1 MHDYLFSSEIVRFAF
16 VFGICVSMMLYE
28 RMHLTTGSIVVPGYI
43 AVFLVY
49 PMVVVATFVN
59 ALLSYAIMNHFL
71 RKHFMLYGRTKFTL
85 MALIS
90 ISIQTV
96 MLKLS
101 PSGPWLWESNIPL
114 FVGAGYVVPALIAH
128 DMGRQG
134 IKRTTKAVLLAGV
147 IVSLPIALAL
157 LLQLKGVNDLAPL
170 AGFGTMSIA
179 NRWIPTAVLLSALGS
194 FGVAHNYNL
203 KAGGFV
209 GAAYVGMFM
218 GDPYQVAV
226 AFTIAIVTFLIVRYV
241 LMNVLILFGRRKF
254 SAMLLTSSMLS
265 WTLLW
270 VGPSFLSSRVT
281 NHLDLASMALTPLF
295 VPGLL
300 ANDMDRTSP
309 IRVVT
314 GCGLAAAFVVPTT
327 WWIQS
332 LVEGTTLGLPWML
345 LSVATFVTIFW
356 KSARQLYRH
365 YRPAK
370 VVEDAKTIDDTDDTD
385 DLDDLDDTMPEPAV
399 AEVAVWTPLL
409 DPEELPVPATF
420 EEEFEPEFETT
431 FVTLFD
437 REFEPEFES
446 SFVTVFDFEFEPEFE
461 EHVDE
466 QLEEQ
471 VHDHFLEQFQETV
484 TEAVEETVAEEVE
497 EDEEDE
503 ELEQEAPALAAV
515 EEAVEEEEDEAPV
528 LAAVVEAPT
537 WPEVE
542 RRRAGRS
549 WSERPAAG
557 VPDDLS
563 SLDWKEL
570 VPNVYSIDSTG
581 WSARGNKRWQ
591 DAHPDAWEDA
601 DRWLAEALTPD
612 ERTSRVA

>member
-28 RMHLTTGSIVVPGYI
+28 RLHLTTGSIVVPGYI

-309 IRVVT
+309 LRVVT

-345 LSVATFVTIFW
+345 LSVATFLTIFW

-370 VVEDAKTIDDTDDTD
+370 VVEHAQVMDDTD
-385 DLDDLDDTMPEPAV
+385 DLDDDMVERVV
-399 AEVAVWTPLL
+399 AEVAVWTPFV
-409 DPEELPVPATF
+409 DHDELPVAPTF

-431 FVTLFD
+431 FATVFD
-437 REFEPEFES
+437 REFETEFETTLA
-446 SFVTVFDFEFEPEFE
+446 TVLDFEFEPEFE
-461 EHVDE
+461 EQFDE
-466 QLEEQ
+466 HLEEQ
-471 VHDHFLEQFQETV
+471 FHDHFLEQFQEEV
-484 TEAVEETVAEEVE
+484 EDEVVEAAEEDAPAAVEETVEEEVP
-497 EDEEDE
+497 
-503 ELEQEAPALAAV
+503 APAV
-515 EEAVEEEEDEAPV
+515 
-528 LAAVVEAPT
+528 VVEAPT
-537 WPEVE
+537 WPEVD
-542 RRRAGRS
+542 RRRAVRP
-549 WSERPAAG
+549 WSDRPAAK
-557 VPDDLS
+557 VPDDIS

-581 WSARGNKRWQ
+581 WSPKGIKRWQ

-601 DRWLAEALTPD
+601 DRWLAEALTPSKRD
-612 ERTSRVA
+612 SRVA

>member
-28 RMHLTTGSIVVPGYI
+28 RLHLTTGSIVVPGYI

-194 FGVAHNYNL
+194 FGVAHNYDL

-254 SAMLLTSSMLS
+254 SAMLLTSSMIS

-270 VGPSFLSSRVT
+270 AGPSFLSSRVT

-356 KSARQLYRH
+356 KSVRQLYRH

-370 VVEDAKTIDDTDDTD
+370 VVDDIKITDDAD
-385 DLDDLDDTMPEPAV
+385 DLDDAMPELAV
-399 AEVAVWTPLL
+399 AEVAVWTPLP
-409 DPEELPVPATF
+409 DAEELPVPATF

-431 FVTLFD
+431 IATVFD
-437 REFEPEFES
+437 REFEPEFET
-446 SFVTVFDFEFEPEFE
+446 SFVTVFDDEFEPEFEPEFE
-461 EHVDE
+461 EQLED

-471 VHDHFLEQFQETV
+471 LHDHFLEQFQEEV
-484 TEAVEETVAEEVE
+484 LDEVAQVVEDEE
-497 EDEEDE
+497 EDEEE
-503 ELEQEAPALAAV
+503 EEEEEAPALAPV
-515 EEAVEEEEDEAPV
+515 EEEAVEEEAPV
-528 LAAVVEAPT
+528 PVAVAETPT

-542 RRRAGRS
+542 RRRASRP
-549 WSERPAAG
+549 WSDRPAAN

-570 VPNVYSIDSTG
+570 VPTVYSIDSTG
-581 WSARGNKRWQ
+581 WSPKGIKRWQ

>member
-28 RMHLTTGSIVVPGYI
+28 RLHLTTGSIVVPGYI

-59 ALLSYAIMNHFL
+59 ALLSYWIMNHFL

-90 ISIQTV
+90 IAIQTA

-147 IVSLPIALAL
+147 IVALPIALAL
-157 LLQLKGVNDLAPL
+157 ALQLKGVNDLAPL

-179 NRWIPTAVLLSALGS
+179 NRWIPLAVLLSAAGS
-194 FGVAHNYNL
+194 WGVAHNYNL

-226 AFTIAIVTFLIVRYV
+226 AFTIALVTYVLVKFV
-241 LMNVLILFGRRKF
+241 LMNYLILFGRRKF
-254 SAMLLTSSMLS
+254 SAMLLISSMIS

-270 VGPSFLSSRVT
+270 VGPSVFSSRVT

-309 IRVVT
+309 IRVAA
-314 GCGLAAAFVVPTT
+314 GAGLAAAFVVPTT
-327 WWIQS
+327 WWLQS
-332 LVEGTTLGLPWML
+332 IVEGEPLGLPWIL
-345 LSVATFVTIFW
+345 LAVSTFVAIFW
-356 KSARQLYRH
+356 KSMRQLYRH
-365 YRPAK
+365 YRPVQLSDKAK
-370 VVEDAKTIDDTDDTD
+370 IESTP
-385 DLDDLDDTMPEPAV
+385 DLSASDHEAQ
-399 AEVAVWTPLL
+399 VWT
-409 DPEELPVPATF
+409 
-420 EEEFEPEFETT
+420 
-431 FVTLFD
+431 LF
-437 REFEPEFES
+437 
-446 SFVTVFDFEFEPEFE
+446 TA
-461 EHVDE
+461 
-466 QLEEQ
+466 
-471 VHDHFLEQFQETV
+471 
-484 TEAVEETVAEEVE
+484 AVEHDLEEVE
-497 EDEEDE
+497 QYE
-503 ELEQEAPALAAV
+503 ELV
-515 EEAVEEEEDEAPV
+515 DIEAVRALLPTTTPPT
-528 LAAVVEAPT
+528 VVGEPLFDIHSLERLDQIT
-537 WPEVE
+537 WPHVEPHVESHEQLTWPRVE
-542 RRRAGRS
+542 RRKAV
-549 WSERPAAG
+549 RPWADRP
-557 VPDDLS
+557 VPDKPAVTTSEDIS
-563 SLDWKEL
+563 GVTWQQL
-570 VPNVYSIDSTG
+570 VPNVYSIDSTA
-581 WSARGNKRWQ
+581 WSPKGNRRWQ
-591 DAHPDAWEDA
+591 DAHPDIWDDA
-601 DRWLAEALTPD
+601 EGWLTDALAPAERD
-612 ERTSRVA
+612 SQVA

>member
-1 MHDYLFSSEIVRFAF
+1 VHDYLFSSEIVRFAF

-28 RMHLTTGSIVVPGYI
+28 RLHLTTGSIVVPGYI

-71 RKHFMLYGRTKFTL
+71 RKHFMLYGRAKFTL

-90 ISIQTV
+90 IAIQTA

-134 IKRTTKAVLLAGV
+134 IKRTSKAVLLAGV
-147 IVSLPIALAL
+147 IVALPIALAL
-157 LLQLKGVNDLAPL
+157 LLQLNGVNDLAPL

-179 NRWIPTAVLLSALGS
+179 NRWIPMAVLLSAAS
-194 FGVAHNYNL
+194 SWGVSQNYGL
-203 KAGGFV
+203 KSGGFV

-226 AFTIAIVTFLIVRYV
+226 AFTIALFTYVLVKCV

-254 SAMLLTSSMLS
+254 SAMLLTSSMVS

-300 ANDMDRTSP
+300 ANDMDRTGP
-309 IRVVT
+309 MRVMA
-314 GCGLAAAFVVPTT
+314 GAGLAAAFVVPST

-332 LVEGTTLGLPWML
+332 LVEGQPLGLPWIGL
-345 LSVATFVTIFW
+345 AVGTFVVIFW
-356 KSARQLYRH
+356 KTMVKLYRH

-370 VVEDAKTIDDTDDTD
+370 VVDDISDDYSSEILVDGDET
-385 DLDDLDDTMPEPAV
+385 PELAPVYAIHDIFSDFETEFEELVPAAA
-399 AEVAVWTPLL
+399 AEVATWPQ
-409 DPEELPVPATF
+409 
-420 EEEFEPEFETT
+420 
-431 FVTLFD
+431 FD
-437 REFEPEFES
+437 RRKE
-446 SFVTVFDFEFEPEFE
+446 
-461 EHVDE
+461 
-466 QLEEQ
+466 
-471 VHDHFLEQFQETV
+471 
-484 TEAVEETVAEEVE
+484 
-497 EDEEDE
+497 
-503 ELEQEAPALAAV
+503 
-515 EEAVEEEEDEAPV
+515 
-528 LAAVVEAPT
+528 
-537 WPEVE
+537 
-542 RRRAGRS
+542 GRP
-549 WSERPAAG
+549 WSDRPAAR

-563 SLDWKEL
+563 DLDWSEL
-570 VPNVYSIDSTG
+570 VPNVYSIDSTA
-581 WSARGNKRWQ
+581 WSVKGNQRWQ
-591 DAHPDAWEDA
+591 VAHPDAWEDA
-601 DRWLAEALTPD
+601 DRWLAEALLPR
-612 ERTSRVA
+612 ERDTQVA

>member
-1 MHDYLFSSEIVRFAF
+1 VHDYLFSSEIVRFAF

-28 RMHLTTGSIVVPGYI
+28 RLHLTTGSIVVPGYI

-49 PMVVVATFVN
+49 PMVVIATFAN

-90 ISIQTV
+90 ISIQTL

-134 IKRTTKAVLLAGV
+134 IKRTSKAVLLAGV
-147 IVSLPIALAL
+147 IVALPIALGL
-157 LLQLKGVNDLAPL
+157 VLQLKGVNDLAPL
-170 AGFGTMSIA
+170 AGFGTMSIDS
-179 NRWIPTAVLLSALGS
+179 RWIPLAVLLSAAS
-194 FGVAHNYNL
+194 SWGVAHNYNL

-226 AFTIAIVTFLIVRYV
+226 AFTIALITYVLVKYV

-270 VGPSFLSSRVT
+270 VGPSFLSARVT

-309 IRVVT
+309 VRVVA
-314 GCGLAAAFVVPTT
+314 GAGLAAAFVVPTT

-332 LVEGTTLGLPWML
+332 LVEGQTLELPWIL
-345 LSVATFVTIFW
+345 LAIATFVTIYW
-356 KSARQLYRH
+356 KSVRQLYRH
-365 YRPAK
+365 YRPVK
-370 VVEDAKTIDDTDDTD
+370 PIEVE
-385 DLDDLDDTMPEPAV
+385 LDEVSSEPELADFESICV
-399 AEVAVWTPLL
+399 ALF
-409 DPEELPVPATF
+409 DEEFTAAMDF
-420 EEEFEPEFETT
+420 EFEAEFEPEFQQSAAATA
-431 FVTLFD
+431 
-437 REFEPEFES
+437 ES
-446 SFVTVFDFEFEPEFE
+446 E
-461 EHVDE
+461 
-466 QLEEQ
+466 
-471 VHDHFLEQFQETV
+471 
-484 TEAVEETVAEEVE
+484 
-497 EDEEDE
+497 
-503 ELEQEAPALAAV
+503 
-515 EEAVEEEEDEAPV
+515 
-528 LAAVVEAPT
+528 PT

-542 RRRAGRS
+542 RRQAGRR
-549 WSERPAAG
+549 WSDRPAAI
-557 VPDDLS
+557 VSARAPDVS
-563 SLDWKEL
+563 WNEL
-570 VPNVYSIDSTG
+570 VPNVYSIDSTA
-581 WSARGNKRWQ
+581 WSPRGNKRWQ

-601 DRWLAEALTPD
+601 DRWLADALTPRD
-612 ERTSRVA
+612 RDSRVA

>member
-1 MHDYLFSSEIVRFAF
+1 VHDYLFSSEIVRFAF

-49 PMVVVATFVN
+49 PMVVIATFVN
-59 ALLSYAIMNHFL
+59 ALLSYVIMNHFL

-101 PSGPWLWESNIPL
+101 PSGPWLWERNIPL

-147 IVSLPIALAL
+147 IVALPIAVAV

-170 AGFGTMSIA
+170 AGFGTMSIP
-179 NRWIPTAVLLSALGS
+179 NRWIPLAVLLSAAGS
-194 FGVAHNYNL
+194 WGVAHNYNL

-226 AFTIAIVTFLIVRYV
+226 AFTIALITYVLVKYV

-270 VGPSFLSSRVT
+270 VGPSFFSARVT

-309 IRVVT
+309 IRVVA
-314 GCGLAAAFVVPTT
+314 GAGLAGAFVVPTT

-332 LVEGTTLGLPWML
+332 IVEGGSLSLPWIV
-345 LSVATFVTIFW
+345 VAVSTFVVIFW
-356 KSARQLYRH
+356 KSVRQLYRH
-365 YRPAK
+365 YRPVQHVEEVDEDDYSSDVAVEVDE
-370 VVEDAKTIDDTDDTD
+370 VVE
-385 DLDDLDDTMPEPAV
+385 LEPSFV
-399 AEVAVWTPLL
+399 AAIEP
-409 DPEELPVPATF
+409 TF
-420 EEEFEPEFETT
+420 EEEFEPEFA
-431 FVTLFD
+431 
-437 REFEPEFES
+437 P
-446 SFVTVFDFEFEPEFE
+446 
-461 EHVDE
+461 
-466 QLEEQ
+466 QLEPAARA
-471 VHDHFLEQFQETV
+471 D
-484 TEAVEETVAEEVE
+484 
-497 EDEEDE
+497 
-503 ELEQEAPALAAV
+503 APAEPFA
-515 EEAVEEEEDEAPV
+515 
-528 LAAVVEAPT
+528 
-537 WPEVE
+537 WPYAE
-542 RRRAGRS
+542 RRKAGRP
-549 WSERPAAG
+549 WSNRPAAKVQAK
-557 VPDDLS
+557 VPADVSDI
-563 SLDWKEL
+563 DWSAF

-581 WSARGNKRWQ
+581 WSATGNKRWQ
-591 DAHPDAWEDA
+591 NAHPDAWEDA
-601 DRWLAEALTPD
+601 DRWLAEALTPQD
-612 ERTSRVA
+612 RDSRVA

>member
-1 MHDYLFSSEIVRFAF
+1 VHDYLFSSEIVRFAF

-28 RMHLTTGSIVVPGYI
+28 RLHLTTGSIVVPGYI

-59 ALLSYAIMNHFL
+59 ALLSYALMNHVL
-71 RKHFMLYGRTKFTL
+71 RKRFMLYGRTKFTL

-134 IKRTTKAVLLAGV
+134 IKRTTKAVLLAGF
-147 IVSLPIALAL
+147 IVSLPIAVALAL
-157 LLQLKGVNDLAPL
+157 QLDGVNDLAPL

-179 NRWIPTAVLLSALGS
+179 DHWIPLAVLLSAAAS
-194 FGVAHNYNL
+194 WGVAHNYDL

-226 AFTIAIVTFLIVRYV
+226 AFAIALVTFVLVRYV

-254 SAMLLTSSMLS
+254 SAMLLTSSMIS

-270 VGPSFLSSRVT
+270 VGPSFFSARIT

-309 IRVVT
+309 LRVVL
-314 GCGLAAAFVVPTT
+314 GAGLAASFVVPTT

-332 LVEGTTLGLPWML
+332 LFDGQTLELHWML
-345 LSVATFVTIFW
+345 LAAATFLIIFW
-356 KSARQLYRH
+356 KSIRQLYRH
-365 YRPAK
+365 YRPVKVADQVDIGIDQASAVADDDIEVWTMLE
-370 VVEDAKTIDDTDDTD
+370 VVELPHVI
-385 DLDDLDDTMPEPAV
+385 
-399 AEVAVWTPLL
+399 
-409 DPEELPVPATF
+409 ELPDVIEFPDVAAELLPTPAPAIVVS
-420 EEEFEPEFETT
+420 EP
-431 FVTLFD
+431 LFD
-437 REFEPEFES
+437 IHSLERL
-446 SFVTVFDFEFEPEFE
+446 D
-461 EHVDE
+461 
-466 QLEEQ
+466 QL
-471 VHDHFLEQFQETV
+471 
-484 TEAVEETVAEEVE
+484 
-497 EDEEDE
+497 
-503 ELEQEAPALAAV
+503 
-515 EEAVEEEEDEAPV
+515 
-528 LAAVVEAPT
+528 T
-537 WPEVE
+537 WPQVE
-542 RRRAGRS
+542 RRKAGRP
-549 WSERPAAG
+549 WADRPAAR
-557 VPDDLS
+557 VPNTAPEETSELT
-563 SLDWKEL
+563 WQQL
-570 VPNVYSIDSTG
+570 VPNVVSIDSAA
-581 WSARGNKRWQ
+581 WSPRGNRRWQ
-591 DAHPDAWEDA
+591 DAHPGAWEDA
-601 DRWLAEALTPD
+601 DRWLVEALTPD
-612 ERTSRVA
+612 EFDSQVA

>member
-28 RMHLTTGSIVVPGYI
+28 RLHVTTGSIVVPGYI

-49 PMVVVATFVN
+49 PMVVIATFAN

-90 ISIQTV
+90 ISIQTL

-101 PSGPWLWESNIPL
+101 PSGPWLWESDIPL

-134 IKRTTKAVLLAGV
+134 IKRTSKAVLLAGV
-147 IVSLPIALAL
+147 IVALPIGLGL
-157 LLQLKGVNDLAPL
+157 LLRLKGVNDLAPL
-170 AGFGTMSIA
+170 AGFGTMSIDS
-179 NRWIPTAVLLSALGS
+179 RWIPLAVLLSAAS
-194 FGVAHNYNL
+194 SWGVAHNYNL

-226 AFTIAIVTFLIVRYV
+226 AFTIALITYVLVKYV

-270 VGPSFLSSRVT
+270 VGPSFLSARVT

-309 IRVVT
+309 VRVVA
-314 GCGLAAAFVVPTT
+314 GAGLAAAFVVPTT

-332 LVEGTTLGLPWML
+332 VVEGQTLQLPWIL
-345 LSVATFVTIFW
+345 LAIATFVTIFW
-356 KSARQLYRH
+356 KSVRQLYRH
-365 YRPAK
+365 YRP
-370 VVEDAKTIDDTDDTD
+370 VRPIDVELDEIDDDYSS
-385 DLDDLDDTMPEPAV
+385 EPVYASFDSISVGDFESISV
-399 AEVAVWTPLL
+399 ALF
-409 DPEELPVPATF
+409 DEEFAAAMDVDF
-420 EEEFEPEFETT
+420 EAEFEPEFQQP
-431 FVTLFD
+431 V
-437 REFEPEFES
+437 S
-446 SFVTVFDFEFEPEFE
+446 
-461 EHVDE
+461 
-466 QLEEQ
+466 
-471 VHDHFLEQFQETV
+471 
-484 TEAVEETVAEEVE
+484 
-497 EDEEDE
+497 
-503 ELEQEAPALAAV
+503 APAASEPA
-515 EEAVEEEEDEAPV
+515 
-528 LAAVVEAPT
+528 

-542 RRRAGRS
+542 RRRSGRP
-549 WSERPAAG
+549 WSDRPAAT
-557 VPDDLS
+557 VPARTPDA
-563 SLDWKEL
+563 DWSEF
-570 VPNVYSIDSTG
+570 VPNVYSIDSTA
-581 WSARGNKRWQ
+581 WSAKGNKRWQ

-601 DRWLAEALTPD
+601 DRWLADALTPRHRD
-612 ERTSRVA
+612 SRVA

>member
-28 RMHLTTGSIVVPGYI
+28 RLHLTTGSIVVPGYI

-71 RKHFMLYGRTKFTL
+71 RKHFILYGRTKFTL

-101 PSGPWLWESNIPL
+101 PSGPWLWESDIPL

-134 IKRTTKAVLLAGV
+134 IKRTSKAVLLAGV
-147 IVSLPIALAL
+147 IVAVPIGIALA
-157 LLQLKGVNDLAPL
+157 LQLKGVNDLAPL

-179 NRWIPTAVLLSALGS
+179 NRWIPTAVLLSAAAS
-194 FGVAHNYNL
+194 WGVAHNYNL

-226 AFTIAIVTFLIVRYV
+226 AFSIALFTFVLVRYV
-241 LMNVLILFGRRKF
+241 LMNCLILFGRRKF
-254 SAMLLTSSMLS
+254 SAMLLISSMTS

-270 VGPSFLSSRVT
+270 VGPSFFSSRVT

-309 IRVVT
+309 IRVVA
-314 GCGLAAAFVVPTT
+314 GAGLAAAFVVPTT

-332 LVEGTTLGLPWML
+332 IVEGEPLELPWIG
-345 LSVATFVTIFW
+345 VAIGTFVLIFW
-356 KSARQLYRH
+356 KSMRQLYRH
-365 YRPAK
+365 YRPIAAG
-370 VVEDAKTIDDTDDTD
+370 VEAEIESTPILTIGDDRPRVWSLFTAADEHV
-385 DLDDLDDTMPEPAV
+385 LE
-399 AEVAVWTPLL
+399 EV
-409 DPEELPVPATF
+409 
-420 EEEFEPEFETT
+420 
-431 FVTLFD
+431 
-437 REFEPEFES
+437 
-446 SFVTVFDFEFEPEFE
+446 EFE
-461 EHVDE
+461 ELVASGARRALLPASTPPITVGEPLFDIHSLERLDQITWPQVEPHE
-466 QLEEQ
+466 QL
-471 VHDHFLEQFQETV
+471 
-484 TEAVEETVAEEVE
+484 
-497 EDEEDE
+497 
-503 ELEQEAPALAAV
+503 
-515 EEAVEEEEDEAPV
+515 
-528 LAAVVEAPT
+528 T
-537 WPEVE
+537 WPHVE
-542 RRRAGRS
+542 RRKAGRP
-549 WSERPAAG
+549 WADRP
-557 VPDDLS
+557 VPDKAAAAPEDLS
-563 SLDWKEL
+563 DITWQQL
-570 VPNVYSIDSTG
+570 VPNVYSIDSTA
-581 WSARGNKRWQ
+581 WSPKGNRRWQ
-591 DAHPDAWEDA
+591 DAHQDAWEDA
-601 DRWLAEALTPD
+601 EGWLTDALTPA
-612 ERTSRVA
+612 ERRSQVA

>member
-1 MHDYLFSSEIVRFAF
+1 MGGGRVVHDYLFSSEIVRFAF

-28 RMHLTTGSIVVPGYI
+28 RVHLTTGSIVVPGYI
-43 AVFLVY
+43 AVFLIY

-90 ISIQTV
+90 ISIQTL

-134 IKRTTKAVLLAGV
+134 IKRTSKAVLLAGA
-147 IVSLPIALAL
+147 IVALPMALAL
-157 LLQLKGVNDLAPL
+157 LFQAKGVNDLAPL

-179 NRWIPTAVLLSALGS
+179 SRWIPLAVLLSAGS
-194 FGVAHNYNL
+194 SWGVAHNYNL

-218 GDPYQVAV
+218 GDPYQVAA
-226 AFTIAIVTFLIVRYV
+226 AFTIALITYVLVKYV
-241 LMNVLILFGRRKF
+241 LMKVLILFGRRKF

-270 VGPSFLSSRVT
+270 IGPSFLSARVT

-309 IRVVT
+309 ARVAA
-314 GCGLAAAFVVPTT
+314 GAGLAAAFVVPTT
-327 WWIQS
+327 WWVQS
-332 LVEGTTLGLPWML
+332 IIEGGSLGLPWIL
-345 LSVATFVTIFW
+345 LALSTFVTIFW
-356 KSARQLYRH
+356 KSVRQLYRH
-365 YRPAK
+365 YRPVEQAENVTRADEDDYSSEPLVQPYVELEPA
-370 VVEDAKTIDDTDDTD
+370 VVVATHEEIEEPSDED
-385 DLDDLDDTMPEPAV
+385 DLDRE
-399 AEVAVWTPLL
+399 W
-409 DPEELPVPATF
+409 
-420 EEEFEPEFETT
+420 
-431 FVTLFD
+431 
-437 REFEPEFES
+437 REFVPS
-446 SFVTVFDFEFEPEFE
+446 GRS
-461 EHVDE
+461 DE
-466 QLEEQ
+466 
-471 VHDHFLEQFQETV
+471 
-484 TEAVEETVAEEVE
+484 
-497 EDEEDE
+497 
-503 ELEQEAPALAAV
+503 
-515 EEAVEEEEDEAPV
+515 
-528 LAAVVEAPT
+528 PT
-537 WPEVE
+537 WPELE
-542 RRRAGRS
+542 RRKAGRP
-549 WSERPAAG
+549 WSDRPAAK

-563 SLDWKEL
+563 QLDWSDL
-570 VPNVYSIDSTG
+570 VPNVLSIDSTA
-581 WSARGNKRWQ
+581 WSAKGNKRWQ

-601 DRWLAEALTPD
+601 DRWLAEALTPRD
-612 ERTSRVA
+612 RNSRVA

>member
-28 RMHLTTGSIVVPGYI
+28 RLHLTTGSIVVPGYI

-59 ALLSYAIMNHFL
+59 ALLSYALMNHVL
-71 RKHFMLYGRTKFTL
+71 RKRFMLYGRAKFTL

-90 ISIQTV
+90 IGIQTA

-157 LLQLKGVNDLAPL
+157 LLRLKGVNDLAPL
-170 AGFGTMSIA
+170 AGFGTMAIDS
-179 NRWIPTAVLLSALGS
+179 RWIPVAVLLSAAGS
-194 FGVAHNYNL
+194 WGVATNYNL
-203 KAGGFV
+203 KSGGFV
-209 GAAYVGMFM
+209 GAAYIGMFM

-226 AFTIAIVTFLIVRYV
+226 AFAIALVTFLIVRYV

-254 SAMLLTSSMLS
+254 SAMLLTSSMIS

-270 VGPSFLSSRVT
+270 AGPSFLSARVT

-309 IRVVT
+309 LRVVA
-314 GCGLAAAFVVPTT
+314 GVSLAASFVVPST

-332 LVEGTTLGLPWML
+332 LVEGGSVGLPWL
-345 LSVATFVTIFW
+345 LLAGSAFLTIFG
-356 KSARQLYRH
+356 KTMRQLYRH
-365 YRPAK
+365 YVPEKRDDVADEHVEAVMPDDGPVWIPLEAIEVGEPFEELIPAAAAAAAI
-370 VVEDAKTIDDTDDTD
+370 E
-385 DLDDLDDTMPEPAV
+385 EPA
-399 AEVAVWTPLL
+399 TG
-409 DPEELPVPATF
+409 D
-420 EEEFEPEFETT
+420 
-431 FVTLFD
+431 
-437 REFEPEFES
+437 
-446 SFVTVFDFEFEPEFE
+446 
-461 EHVDE
+461 HVDE
-466 QLEEQ
+466 L
-471 VHDHFLEQFQETV
+471 
-484 TEAVEETVAEEVE
+484 
-497 EDEEDE
+497 
-503 ELEQEAPALAAV
+503 
-515 EEAVEEEEDEAPV
+515 
-528 LAAVVEAPT
+528 T
-537 WPEVE
+537 WPQIE
-542 RRRAGRS
+542 RRRMDR
-549 WSERPAAG
+549 WRTHQPAAL

-563 SLDWKEL
+563 GLRWDEL
-570 VPNVYSIDSTG
+570 VPKVYPIESTA
-581 WSARGNKRWQ
+581 WSPKGNKRWQ

-601 DRWLAEALTPD
+601 DRWLAEALTPS
-612 ERTSRVA
+612 ERDSRVA

>member
-1 MHDYLFSSEIVRFAF
+1 VHDYLFSSEIVRFAF

-49 PMVVVATFVN
+49 PMVVIATFVN
-59 ALLSYAIMNHFL
+59 ALLSYVIMNHFL

-90 ISIQTV
+90 ISIQTI

-101 PSGPWLWESNIPL
+101 PSGPWLWERNIPL

-147 IVSLPIALAL
+147 IVALPIALAL
-157 LLQLKGVNDLAPL
+157 VLQLKGVNDLAPL

-179 NRWIPTAVLLSALGS
+179 NRWIPLAVLLSAAGS
-194 FGVAHNYNL
+194 WGVAHNYNL

-226 AFTIAIVTFLIVRYV
+226 AFTIAIITYLLVKYV

-270 VGPSFLSSRVT
+270 VGPSFFSARVT

-309 IRVVT
+309 IRVMA
-314 GCGLAAAFVVPTT
+314 GAGLAAAFVVPTT

-332 LVEGTTLGLPWML
+332 LIEGGTLELPWIL
-345 LSVATFVTIFW
+345 LALSTFVTIFW

-365 YRPAK
+365 YRPIQD
-370 VVEDAKTIDDTDDTD
+370 VLELEDDFDDEVE
-385 DLDDLDDTMPEPAV
+385 P
-399 AEVAVWTPLL
+399 
-409 DPEELPVPATF
+409 TF
-420 EEEFEPEFETT
+420 EEEFEPEFEEL
-431 FVTLFD
+431 V
-437 REFEPEFES
+437 PAAAS
-446 SFVTVFDFEFEPEFE
+446 
-461 EHVDE
+461 
-466 QLEEQ
+466 
-471 VHDHFLEQFQETV
+471 
-484 TEAVEETVAEEVE
+484 EAM
-497 EDEEDE
+497 
-503 ELEQEAPALAAV
+503 
-515 EEAVEEEEDEAPV
+515 
-528 LAAVVEAPT
+528 

-542 RRRAGRS
+542 RRKANRP
-549 WSERPAAG
+549 WSNRPTAKVQAK
-557 VPDDLS
+557 VPDELS
-563 SLDWKEL
+563 AIDWSAF

-581 WSARGNKRWQ
+581 WSATGNKRWQ
-591 DAHPDAWEDA
+591 NAHPDAWEDA
-601 DRWLAEALTPD
+601 DRWLAEALTPRD
-612 ERTSRVA
+612 RDSRVA

>member
-28 RMHLTTGSIVVPGYI
+28 RLHLTTGSIVVPGYI

-270 VGPSFLSSRVT
+270 VGPSFFSSRVT

-309 IRVVT
+309 IRVLT

-332 LVEGTTLGLPWML
+332 LVEGTTLGLPWIL

-370 VVEDAKTIDDTDDTD
+370 VVDDAQIIDDTD
-385 DLDDLDDTMPEPAV
+385 DLDDHMPEPVV
-399 AEVAVWTPLL
+399 AEVAVWTPLP
-409 DPEELPVPATF
+409 DPEELVVPATF
-420 EEEFEPEFETT
+420 EEEFEPEFETI

-437 REFEPEFES
+437 REFEPEFET
-446 SFVTVFDFEFEPEFE
+446 SFATVFDFEFEPEFE

-484 TEAVEETVAEEVE
+484 DEAVDDEEEEEEEEEEVE
-497 EDEEDE
+497 HG
-503 ELEQEAPALAAV
+503 APALAAV
-515 EEAVEEEEDEAPV
+515 EEAVEEETPD
-528 LAAVVEAPT
+528 LAAVAEAPT
-537 WPEVE
+537 WPQVE
-542 RRRAGRS
+542 RRRAGRQ
-549 WSERPAAG
+549 WSDRPAAT

-591 DAHPDAWEDA
+591 DAHPDAWDDA

-612 ERTSRVA
+612 EGASRVA

>member
-28 RMHLTTGSIVVPGYI
+28 RLHLTTGSIVVPGYI

-179 NRWIPTAVLLSALGS
+179 NRWIPAAVLLSAHGS

-226 AFTIAIVTFLIVRYV
+226 AFTIALVTFLLVRYV

-270 VGPSFLSSRVT
+270 VGPSFFSSRVT

-332 LVEGTTLGLPWML
+332 LVEGTSLGLPWML
-345 LSVATFVTIFW
+345 LSAATFVTIFW

-370 VVEDAKTIDDTDDTD
+370 VVEDARVMHDTD
-385 DLDDLDDTMPEPAV
+385 DLDFDFDDVLELV
-399 AEVAVWTPLL
+399 DDVSVWTPLV
-409 DPEELPVPATF
+409 DHEAPRVAATF

-431 FVTLFD
+431 IATVFD
-437 REFEPEFES
+437 REFEPEFET
-446 SFVTVFDFEFEPEFE
+446 SFATVFDFEFEPEFE
-461 EHVDE
+461 EQFDEHLDE
-466 QLEEQ
+466 QIHE
-471 VHDHFLEQFQETV
+471 HFLEQFQDAVED
-484 TEAVEETVAEEVE
+484 EVEETVEETVDETVEETVVEPVE
-497 EDEEDE
+497 ED
-503 ELEQEAPALAAV
+503 APA
-515 EEAVEEEEDEAPV
+515 PV
-528 LAAVVEAPT
+528 AVVEATT

-542 RRRAGRS
+542 RRRAGRP
-549 WSERPAAG
+549 WSDRPAAT
-557 VPDDLS
+557 VPDDIS

-581 WSARGNKRWQ
+581 WSPRGIKRWQ

-612 ERTSRVA
+612 ERDSRVA

>member
-28 RMHLTTGSIVVPGYI
+28 RLHLTTGSIVVPGYI

-71 RKHFMLYGRTKFTL
+71 RKHFILYGRAKFTL

-101 PSGPWLWESNIPL
+101 PSGPWLWESDIPL

-134 IKRTTKAVLLAGV
+134 IKRTSKAVLLAGV
-147 IVSLPIALAL
+147 IVAVPIGIALAL
-157 LLQLKGVNDLAPL
+157 QLEGVNDLAPL

-179 NRWIPTAVLLSALGS
+179 NRWIPTAVLLSAAAS
-194 FGVAHNYNL
+194 WGVAHNYNL

-226 AFTIAIVTFLIVRYV
+226 AFAIALFTFVLVRYV
-241 LMNVLILFGRRKF
+241 LMNCLILFGRRKF
-254 SAMLLTSSMLS
+254 SAMLLISSMIS

-270 VGPSFLSSRVT
+270 VGPSFFSSRVT

-309 IRVVT
+309 IRVVA
-314 GCGLAAAFVVPTT
+314 GAGLAAAFVVPTT

-332 LVEGTTLGLPWML
+332 IVEGEPLGLPWIG
-345 LSVATFVTIFW
+345 VAIGTFALIFW
-356 KSARQLYRH
+356 KSMRQLYRH
-365 YRPAK
+365 YRP
-370 VVEDAKTIDDTDDTD
+370 I
-385 DLDDLDDTMPEPAV
+385 
-399 AEVAVWTPLL
+399 
-409 DPEELPVPATF
+409 
-420 EEEFEPEFETT
+420 
-431 FVTLFD
+431 
-437 REFEPEFES
+437 
-446 SFVTVFDFEFEPEFE
+446 
-461 EHVDE
+461 
-466 QLEEQ
+466 
-471 VHDHFLEQFQETV
+471 
-484 TEAVEETVAEEVE
+484 
-497 EDEEDE
+497 
-503 ELEQEAPALAAV
+503 
-515 EEAVEEEEDEAPV
+515 
-528 LAAVVEAPT
+528 AAVVEEVGQFEEFEFEELVDSGAGGTSLPTSTAPIIVGEPLFDIHSLERLDQIT
-537 WPEVE
+537 WPQVEPHEQLTWPHAE
-542 RRRAGRS
+542 RRKAGRP
-549 WSERPAAG
+549 WADRP
-557 VPDDLS
+557 VPDKATAPEDLS
-563 SLDWKEL
+563 KITWQQL
-570 VPNVYSIDSTG
+570 VPNVYSIDSAA
-581 WSARGNKRWQ
+581 WSPKGNKRWQ
-591 DAHPDAWEDA
+591 DAHPDAWDDA
-601 DRWLAEALTPD
+601 EGWLTDALTPD
-612 ERTSRVA
+612 ERRSQVA

>member
-1 MHDYLFSSEIVRFAF
+1 VHDYLFSSEIVRFAF

-28 RMHLTTGSIVVPGYI
+28 RLHLTTGSIVVPGYI

-90 ISIQTV
+90 IAIQTL

-147 IVSLPIALAL
+147 IVALPIALAL
-157 LLQLKGVNDLAPL
+157 MLQLKGVNDLAPL

-179 NRWIPTAVLLSALGS
+179 SRWIPLAVLLSAAGS
-194 FGVAHNYNL
+194 WGVAHNYNL
-203 KAGGFV
+203 KSGGFV

-226 AFTIAIVTFLIVRYV
+226 AFTIAVITYLLVRHV
-241 LMNVLILFGRRKF
+241 LMNCLILFGRRKF
-254 SAMLLTSSMLS
+254 SAMLLTSSMIS

-270 VGPSFLSSRVT
+270 VGPSFFSSRVT

-309 IRVVT
+309 VRVVT
-314 GCGLAAAFVVPTT
+314 GAGLAAAFVVPAT

-332 LVEGTTLGLPWML
+332 LVEGRPLHLAWIVL
-345 LSVATFVTIFW
+345 AAATFFTIFW
-356 KSARQLYRH
+356 KSMRQLCRH

-370 VVEDAKTIDDTDDTD
+370 TVE
-385 DLDDLDDTMPEPAV
+385 
-399 AEVAVWTPLL
+399 
-409 DPEELPVPATF
+409 EELEAVFAEEFDQEVEEPIPAT
-420 EEEFEPEFETT
+420 
-431 FVTLFD
+431 
-437 REFEPEFES
+437 
-446 SFVTVFDFEFEPEFE
+446 
-461 EHVDE
+461 
-466 QLEEQ
+466 
-471 VHDHFLEQFQETV
+471 
-484 TEAVEETVAEEVE
+484 AVEE
-497 EDEEDE
+497 
-503 ELEQEAPALAAV
+503 L
-515 EEAVEEEEDEAPV
+515 
-528 LAAVVEAPT
+528 T

-542 RRRAGRS
+542 RRKAGRP
-549 WSERPAAG
+549 WSDRPAARM
-557 VPDDLS
+557 PDDLS
-563 SLDWKEL
+563 ELDWTDL
-570 VPNVYSIDSTG
+570 VPNVYSIDSTA
-581 WSARGNKRWQ
+581 WSQKGNKRWQ

-601 DRWLAEALTPD
+601 DRWLSEALSPRD
-612 ERTSRVA
+612 RDSRVA

>member
-59 ALLSYAIMNHFL
+59 ALLSYVIMNHFL
-71 RKHFMLYGRTKFTL
+71 RKHFMLYGRAKFTL

-90 ISIQTV
+90 ISIQTI
-96 MLKLS
+96 MLKLT
-101 PSGPWLWESNIPL
+101 PSGPWLWERNIPL

-147 IVSLPIALAL
+147 IVALPIALAL

-179 NRWIPTAVLLSALGS
+179 NRWIPLAVLLSAAS
-194 FGVAHNYNL
+194 SWGVAHNYNL

-226 AFTIAIVTFLIVRYV
+226 AFTIALITYV
-241 LMNVLILFGRRKF
+241 LVKYGLMNVLILFGRRKF

-270 VGPSFLSSRVT
+270 VGPSFFSARVT

-309 IRVVT
+309 IRVVA
-314 GCGLAAAFVVPTT
+314 GAGLAAAFVVPTT

-332 LVEGTTLGLPWML
+332 IIEGGTLELPWIL
-345 LSVATFVTIFW
+345 LALATFVTIFW
-356 KSARQLYRH
+356 KSVRQLYRH
-365 YRPAK
+365 YRP
-370 VVEDAKTIDDTDDTD
+370 VVEADVDQDDYSSDVLVDV
-385 DLDDLDDTMPEPAV
+385 E
-399 AEVAVWTPLL
+399 AEVVL
-409 DPEELPVPATF
+409 VPFDQFDEFDF
-420 EEEFEPEFETT
+420 ETEFEPEFELE
-431 FVTLFD
+431 FE
-437 REFEPEFES
+437 REFEPEQAAAAAS
-446 SFVTVFDFEFEPEFE
+446 PEK
-461 EHVDE
+461 
-466 QLEEQ
+466 LG
-471 VHDHFLEQFQETV
+471 
-484 TEAVEETVAEEVE
+484 
-497 EDEEDE
+497 
-503 ELEQEAPALAAV
+503 
-515 EEAVEEEEDEAPV
+515 
-528 LAAVVEAPT
+528 
-537 WPEVE
+537 WPYVE
-542 RRRAGRS
+542 RRGNGRT
-549 WSERPAAG
+549 WANRPAAKIPAK
-557 VPDDLS
+557 VPDYLS
-563 SLDWKEL
+563 EVDWTEFAPK
-570 VPNVYSIDSTG
+570 VYSIDSTG
-581 WSARGNKRWQ
+581 WSPTGNKRWQ
-591 DAHPDAWEDA
+591 NAHPDAWEDA
-601 DRWLAEALTPD
+601 DRWLAEALILQ
-612 ERTSRVA
+612 ERDSRVA

>member
-28 RMHLTTGSIVVPGYI
+28 RLHLTTGSIVVPGYI

-49 PMVVVATFVN
+49 PMVVIATFAN
-59 ALLSYAIMNHFL
+59 ALLSYVIMNHFL

-90 ISIQTV
+90 ISIQTL

-134 IKRTTKAVLLAGV
+134 IKRTSKAVLLAGV
-147 IVSLPIALAL
+147 IVALPIALGL
-157 LLQLKGVNDLAPL
+157 VLQLKGVNDLAPL
-170 AGFGTMSIA
+170 AGFGTMSIDS
-179 NRWIPTAVLLSALGS
+179 RWIPLAVLLSAAGAW
-194 FGVAHNYNL
+194 GVAHNYNL

-226 AFTIAIVTFLIVRYV
+226 AFTIALITYVLVKYV

-270 VGPSFLSSRVT
+270 VGPSFLSARVT

-309 IRVVT
+309 VRVVA
-314 GCGLAAAFVVPTT
+314 GAGLAAAFVVPTT

-332 LVEGTTLGLPWML
+332 
-345 LSVATFVTIFW
+345 
-356 KSARQLYRH
+356 
-365 YRPAK
+365 
-370 VVEDAKTIDDTDDTD
+370 
-385 DLDDLDDTMPEPAV
+385 
-399 AEVAVWTPLL
+399 
-409 DPEELPVPATF
+409 
-420 EEEFEPEFETT
+420 
-431 FVTLFD
+431 
-437 REFEPEFES
+437 
-446 SFVTVFDFEFEPEFE
+446 
-461 EHVDE
+461 
-466 QLEEQ
+466 
-471 VHDHFLEQFQETV
+471 
-484 TEAVEETVAEEVE
+484 
-497 EDEEDE
+497 
-503 ELEQEAPALAAV
+503 
-515 EEAVEEEEDEAPV
+515 
-528 LAAVVEAPT
+528 
-537 WPEVE
+537 
-542 RRRAGRS
+542 RRRRTDARTAVDPAGDRHIRHDLLEVGAS
-549 WSERPAAG
+549 A
-557 VPDDLS
+557 VPPLPPG
-563 SLDWKEL
+563 EA
-570 VPNVYSIDSTG
+570 ID
-581 WSARGNKRWQ
+581 RR
-591 DAHPDAWEDA
+591 
-601 DRWLAEALTPD
+601 R
-612 ERTSRVA
+612 